1 VILSKKRSVIEEL
14 IIGTTS
20 YLRNRS
26 LKKEKIDNLSS
37 TLNDLVIVLKQRLE
51 HEQRNS
57 DLLSEE
63 EIAKDF
69 LKYLKSIGYGFFYK
83 VSSIISKQRPS
94 IEQVRP
100 YIHGKY
106 FTKKGQNLYIYVK
119 DRKNMFNFDIFP
131 DELNLFDSEST
142 WQISGRMAILQGAQK
157 ESILKA
163 ESILQN
169 IGFLEWD
176 HPEET
181 LLNYYTLG
189 DCSMLE

>member
-1 VILSKKRSVIEEL
+1 MKRSGIEEL
-14 IIGTTS
+14 IDGTTS
-20 YLRNRS
+20 YLRSRS
-26 LKKEKIDNLSS
+26 LKKEKTDNLSS
-37 TLNDLVIVLKQRLE
+37 TLNDLVTVLKQRHE

-69 LKYLKSIGYGFFYK
+69 LKYLKRLGYGFVNK
-83 VSSIISKQRPS
+83 VSSTISKYRPS
-94 IEQVRP
+94 IEQIRP

-119 DRKNMFNFDIFP
+119 DRENMVDFDIFP

-142 WQISGRMAILQGAQK
+142 WQISGRMAILHGAQM
-157 ESILKA
+157 ENILKA

-189 DCSMLE
+189 DFSVLK